1 MRISD
6 WSSDVCSS
14 DLHREVVAKT
24 ICKGNAARREGAG
37 AILQAGEVLRFLC
50 PGVDRSKRRRQQ
62 HRGGRGCQAISLE
75 HHPRY
80 LPFMRPAVAGPWLF
94 PVRLA
99 PSPFGDQ
106 RALPSVGER
115 PKPELLLG
123 DLPEPR
129 QAGRLDGKE
138 EDDQGAE
145 QDRKSTRLNS
155 SH

>member
-106 RALPSVGER
+106 RARSEEH
-115 PKPELLLG
+115 KSELQSLMRISYAVFCLKKKQVRNTYTKTQ
-123 DLPEPR
+123 PR
-129 QAGRLDGKE
+129 
-138 EDDQGAE
+138 
-145 QDRKSTRLNS
+145 